1 MHLSFD
7 FCDAR
12 AREAPATA
20 ASATLDNIRERA
32 LRSEAAWRQ
41 LANTQQAIV
50 TEREKRDR
58 EREAERSARELD
70 EIAMLQ
76 PHA

>member
-12 AREAPATA
+12 AREAAATA

-41 LANTQQAIV
+41 LADTQQAIV

-58 EREAERSARELD
+58 EREADRSARALD
-70 EIAMLQ
+70 EIALLQ
-76 PHA
+76 QQA